1 MSDGKNLMSLSRYF
15 DAMARALATRCVL
28 LVSKTCSSPSNSP
41 GKDWVRAWCF
51 RSSSAS
57 VIIYTWSDCELL

>member
-1 MSDGKNLMSLSRYF
+1 MSDGKNMMSLLRYF

-41 GKDWVRAWCF
+41 GKDWVRAWWF
-51 RSSSAS
+51 RSTSAS
-57 VIIYTWSDCELL
+57 VIICTRFDCELL